1 MNTNRLLERQQAA
14 QLLAWQCA
22 LRVSGLLNI
31 AALSSVRKG
40 LDTYL
45 LCLQRGAESAKTIQ
59 PDDDSAKQWM
69 VVCVDTASECVEKSW
84 QDFRNHLQILLLTQ
98 DEAVIWITRIER
110 SLVDDQP
117 AV

>member
-1 MNTNRLLERQQAA
+1 MNTNRLFERQQAA

-59 PDDDSAKQWM
+59 PDDSAKQWM

-98 DEAVIWITRIER
+98 DEAVIWMTRIER
-110 SLVDDQP
+110 TLVDDRP

>member
-1 MNTNRLLERQQAA
+1 MNTNRWLERQQAA
-14 QLLAWQCA
+14 QLLAWQCT

-45 LCLQRGAESAKTIQ
+45 LCLQRGAKSAKTI
-59 PDDDSAKQWM
+59 PPDDSAKQWM

-110 SLVDDQP
+110 ALANDRP
-117 AV
+117 II